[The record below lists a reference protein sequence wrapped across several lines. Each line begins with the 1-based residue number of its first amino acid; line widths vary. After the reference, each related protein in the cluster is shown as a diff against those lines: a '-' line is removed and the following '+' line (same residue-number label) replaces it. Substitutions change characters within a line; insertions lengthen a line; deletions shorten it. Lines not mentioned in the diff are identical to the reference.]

1 MNRVAI
7 LFLLVVL
14 IISIGTVGYALIE
27 RYSLLDA
34 LFFTVITLST
44 VGYGYVRELTPVGQ
58 IFTVF
63 LILSGLGVLLYA
75 LTTSAAF
82 VVEGQL
88 RSYFRRS
95 KMENQ
100 IRKIRDHFIV
110 CGLGQTGRSIVEELR
125 NGGFPF
131 VVIDRSE
138 QAVQHLQR
146 PGDVLFHVGDATD
159 DNTLEACGVERARG
173 LLAALDSDV
182 DNLFIVLSA
191 RGKNPA
197 LRIVARATNETSVR
211 KMLRAGADNVIAPNQ
226 LGGLR
231 MASLMLRP
239 HVVSFLDVTMRSRTG
254 TLRLEEVTVQNN
266 SPVCG
271 LTLRDAALPQKTG
284 LIVIAIR
291 SRGTGEFAYNPN
303 SETRLDAGDVLIVL
317 GDAGQ
322 MEKLREVIRTP

>member
-1 MNRVAI
+1 MNRVLV
-7 LFLLVVL
+7 LFLLVLLV
-14 IISIGTVGYALIE
+14 ISIGTIGYALLE
-27 RYSLLDA
+27 NYSLLDA
-34 LFFTVITLST
+34 LYFTVITLST
-44 VGYGYVRELTPVGQ
+44 VGYGYVKPVSPEGQ
-58 IFTVF
+58 VFTIL
-63 LILSGLGVLLYA
+63 LILSGLGLLFYS
-75 LTTSAAF
+75 LTTMAAF

-100 IRKIRDHFIV
+100 IKRIRDHFIV
-110 CGLGQTGRSIVEELR
+110 CGLGQTGRTIVEELR
-125 NGGFPF
+125 QGGFPF

-138 QAVQHLQR
+138 QALQHVSR
-146 PGDVLFHVGDATD
+146 PGEILLYVGDATD
-159 DNTLEACGVERARG
+159 DTTLEACGLERARG

-191 RGKNPA
+191 RGKNPG
-197 LRIVARATNETSVR
+197 LRIVARATNDASVR

-239 HVVSFLDVTMRSRTG
+239 HVVSFLDVTMRSQTG
-254 TLRLEEVTVQNN
+254 TLRLEEVTLGKD

-271 LTLRDAALPQKTG
+271 QTLREAALPQKTG

-291 SRGTGEFAYNPN
+291 SRGSGAFVYNPR
-303 SETRLDAGDVLIVL
+303 SDTRLEEGDVLIVL
-317 GDAGQ
+317 GDDEQ
-322 MEKLREVIRTP
+322 MKKLHGVIEGR